1 MSDRGVVRGTR
12 RRRSIS
18 ESGHPR
24 LNSTILDSDLVFD
37 ENDLI
42 NTGNNVT
49 HRSQPIISNDSPGG
63 FIESPMWVGT
73 GTRLQ
78 TRKLPANSDQE
89 HIVSGK
95 FGSLKERIAEWQSII
110 EYDLITDD
118 SINADHKRLKG
129 EIHSLYQEAIYACAS
144 EKLSYDI
151 ILARL

>member
-1 MSDRGVVRGTR
+1 MSYRGVDRGTR

-42 NTGNNVT
+42 NTRNNVT
-49 HRSQPIISNDSPGG
+49 HQSQPIISNDSPGG

-78 TRKLPANSDQE
+78 TRKFPANNDLE
-89 HIVSGK
+89 HIISSKFETLRGK
-95 FGSLKERIAEWQSII
+95 TSEWQYSGNQIKA
-110 EYDLITDD
+110 E
-118 SINADHKRLKG
+118 
-129 EIHSLYQEAIYACAS
+129 
-144 EKLSYDI
+144 
-151 ILARL
+151 

>member
-1 MSDRGVVRGTR
+1 MSDRGEVRGTR

-18 ESGHPR
+18 KSGHPR

-95 FGSLKERIAEWQSII
+95 FGSLK
-110 EYDLITDD
+110 
-118 SINADHKRLKG
+118 
-129 EIHSLYQEAIYACAS
+129 
-144 EKLSYDI
+144 
-151 ILARL
+151 

>member
-1 MSDRGVVRGTR
+1 MSDRGVVCGTR
-12 RRRSIS
+12 RMRSIS
-18 ESGHPR
+18 ESGHPK
-24 LNSTILDSDLVFD
+24 LNSTTSDSYLVFD

-42 NTGNNVT
+42 NTRNNVT
-49 HRSQPIISNDSPGG
+49 HRSQAIASNDSPGG

-78 TRKLPANSDQE
+78 TRKLLANSDQE

-118 SINADHKRLKG
+118 SIKAD
-129 EIHSLYQEAIYACAS
+129 
-144 EKLSYDI
+144 
-151 ILARL
+151 

>member
-24 LNSTILDSDLVFD
+24 LNFTILDSDLVFD

-42 NTGNNVT
+42 YTWNNVT
-49 HRSQPIISNDSPGG
+49 CCSQPIISNDSPGG
-63 FIESPMWVGT
+63 FIEWVGT

-118 SINADHKRLKG
+118 NINADHKRLKG